1 MQAWRV
7 GGELGSF
14 CMLRLSERFTSSCHG
29 AGFLFLILALV
40 LPAPAALA
48 DDVSLDIPIQYETL
62 DNGLRVVLSPDDTVP
77 TVTVGLY
84 FGIGFR
90 SEPPGRT
97 GYAHLFEHLYFAGA
111 ELRGDIP
118 FDAIIA
124 QTGGNSSA
132 YTRFDFTRYIST
144 VPSNALDMILW
155 AEADRMSAPLLTDR
169 HITTHRNT
177 VRNEIFLNVEN
188 QPYQGWPLIDLPMTA
203 FENWHNSHNFYG
215 DLSDL
220 DAATAEDAR
229 AFFRQYYTP
238 NNAVLVI
245 AGDFDAE
252 TVRTRIRDWF
262 GPIPSG
268 PPLPELDV
276 SEPEQT
282 AERRRDLVYPNASQP
297 GIAVG
302 YHMPPRGTPEYYA
315 MMLIDMILISGDDA
329 RMQRLVASEGFGSR
343 VSGSI
348 NALGNAYNYQGPMLW
363 EYNIVHP
370 ETVNSDDVLDLLE
383 GEIARLREEL
393 VSPDEIA
400 RARAKRLVEFYI
412 SIDDPST
419 RDGIVDLLASFALF
433 DDDPTRINRIEE
445 GIEHVTPE
453 LIRETARTYLS
464 PHQRS
469 VVVAI
474 PGSGEEG
481 GE

>member
-1 MQAWRV
+1 MLLSLKRFARV
-7 GGELGSF
+7 ASRVACFAAVLG
-14 CMLRLSERFTSSCHG
+14 TG
-29 AGFLFLILALV
+29 LV
-40 LPAPAALA
+40 LSQPAHA
-48 DDVSLDIPIQYETL
+48 DTPSLDIPIHYETL
-62 DNGLRVVLSPDDTVP
+62 DNGLRVVLSPDSTVP
-77 TVTVGLY
+77 TVSVGLY

-118 FDAIIA
+118 FDAIISE
-124 QTGGNSSA
+124 TGGSSA
-132 YTRFDFTRYIST
+132 AFTRFDFTRYVST

-155 AEADRMSAPLLTDR
+155 AEADRMSGPLLTRR
-169 HITTHRNT
+169 HINSHRNG

-203 FENWHNSHNFYG
+203 FVNWHNAHNFYG

-229 AFFRQYYTP
+229 EFFRQYYTP
-238 NNAVLVI
+238 NNAVLVV
-245 AGDFDAE
+245 AGDFDLE
-252 TVRTRIRDWF
+252 TTRTRIADWF
-262 GPIPSG
+262 GPIPQG
-268 PPLPELDV
+268 PALPELDV

-282 AERRRDLVYPNASQP
+282 AERRRDLTYPNATQP
-297 GIAVG
+297 GVAVG

-329 RMQRLVASEGFGSR
+329 RMQRVAADQGYGNR

-348 NALGNAYNYQGPMLW
+348 NALGNAYDYNGPMLW
-363 EYNIVHP
+363 EYNIIHP
-370 ETVNSDDVLDLLE
+370 DTVSSDDVLAMLD

-393 VSPDEIA
+393 VSPEEIA

-412 SIDDPST
+412 SIDNPSE

-453 LIRETARTYLS
+453 LIRETARTYLR
-464 PHQRS
+464 PERRS
-469 VVVAI
+469 VVMAI
-474 PGSGEEG
+474 PGSSAEAGE
-481 GE
+481 